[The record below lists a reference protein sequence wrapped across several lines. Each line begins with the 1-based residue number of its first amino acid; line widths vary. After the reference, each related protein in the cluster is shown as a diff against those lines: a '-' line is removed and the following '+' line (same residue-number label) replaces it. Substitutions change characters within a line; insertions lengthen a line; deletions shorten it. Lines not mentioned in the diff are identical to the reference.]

1 MEKTEFFKIS
11 LNNKSIRAYFSLLKT
26 RKFRGITPEYEVEM
40 TILHFLLFLQDLQ
53 DDLGDML
60 EEANEVQEALGRSYG
75 KP

>member
-1 MEKTEFFKIS
+1 
-11 LNNKSIRAYFSLLKT
+11 
-26 RKFRGITPEYEVEM
+26 M
-40 TILHFLLFLQDLQ
+40 TILHFFLFLQDLQ